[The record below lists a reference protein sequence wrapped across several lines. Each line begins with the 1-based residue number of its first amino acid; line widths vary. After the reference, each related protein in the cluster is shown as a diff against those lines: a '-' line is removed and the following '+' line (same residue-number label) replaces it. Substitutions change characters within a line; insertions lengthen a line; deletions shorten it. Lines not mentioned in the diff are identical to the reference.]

1 MTTRIEKR
9 QEDIVQSFRKLGDWI
24 DKYEYLIGLGKRLP
38 PMDAALKND
47 ANAINGCQSKVWM
60 TAVIRDDKVYYLID
74 SDTLITK
81 GLIGLLL
88 QVLDRESP
96 RAIADADLFF
106 IERIGLHTH
115 LSPARANGL
124 GAIVKHMKHI
134 ARNGAACRR

>member
-1 MTTRIEKR
+1 MTTRIDKR
-9 QEDIVQSFRKLGDWI
+9 QEDIVQSFRKLGDWM
-24 DKYEYLIGLGKRLP
+24 DKYDYLIGLGKRLP

-47 ANAINGCQSKVWM
+47 ANAISDCQSKVWM
-60 TAVIRDDKVYYLID
+60 TAEIRDDKVHYRID
-74 SDTLITK
+74 CDTLITK

-88 QVLDRESP
+88 QVLDMESP